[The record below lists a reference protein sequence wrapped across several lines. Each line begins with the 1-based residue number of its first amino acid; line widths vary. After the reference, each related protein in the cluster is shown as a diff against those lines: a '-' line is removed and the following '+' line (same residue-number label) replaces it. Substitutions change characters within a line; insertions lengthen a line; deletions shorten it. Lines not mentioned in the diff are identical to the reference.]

1 MSEMKQGKQNSE
13 IKEIDKMC
21 KENKKEKEE
30 NENINPISLLS
41 KDLLDKINSLEEI
54 DFDDFGEKKGKASF
68 YTHLDETQK
77 ESDDN
82 EEDNDCTLDI
92 DKDIFG
98 YEIFKKDENEKSF
111 YNKDFSKQQGRFSQ
125 PMSCLQQIANFN
137 LNQFDDSFLYS
148 TLGRF
153 SYNCPQYQNK
163 KESINQIINSP
174 YHNQLNFF
182 NNSFTMN
189 GKSGWV
195 CSHCKNFNYECKF

>member
-1 MSEMKQGKQNSE
+1 
-13 IKEIDKMC
+13 
-21 KENKKEKEE
+21 
-30 NENINPISLLS
+30 
-41 KDLLDKINSLEEI
+41 
-54 DFDDFGEKKGKASF
+54 
-68 YTHLDETQK
+68 
-77 ESDDN
+77 
-82 EEDNDCTLDI
+82 
-92 DKDIFG
+92 
-98 YEIFKKDENEKSF
+98 
-111 YNKDFSKQQGRFSQ
+111 
-125 PMSCLQQIANFN
+125 MSCLQQIANFN

-174 YHNQLNFF
+174 YHNQINFF